1 VDDTTTKADT
11 AVSFEQAKT
20 AVQDFQVRRL
30 KRDFHDLRKSQE
42 YGPFSEFFASEI
54 YSARDFTERNESF
67 RRVTNQFRHVIGEE
81 IYVGLVRL
89 LDLHSLTD
97 RLDGEVAA
105 ALIGMGQPLDFN
117 EAEYEEAYRL
127 LDNYDERLLQIEL
140 ILESLEFTHHVS
152 QMTLIGVVLKSA
164 KLATGLFTKDRI
176 VDLLERAY
184 SMLRHIRDITYLND
198 EVRKREVARL
208 DRIYGK

>member
-1 VDDTTTKADT
+1 MDDTTIKASG
-11 AVSFEQAKT
+11 AVSLEEAKS
-20 AVQDFQVRRL
+20 AVQEFQVRRL
-30 KRDFHDLRKSQE
+30 KRDFRDMRKSEE
-42 YGPFSEFFASEI
+42 YGAFSDFFATEI

-67 RRVTNQFRHVIGEE
+67 RRVTNQFRHVIGDE

-97 RLDGEVAA
+97 RLDEEVAG
-105 ALIGMGQPLDFN
+105 ALVAMGRPLEFT
-117 EAEYEEAYRL
+117 EPEYEEAYRR
-127 LDNYDERLLQIEL
+127 LDNYDERLLQIDL
-140 ILESLEFTHHVS
+140 IIESLEFTHHVS

-164 KLATGLFTKDRI
+164 KIATGFFSKDRT
-176 VDLLERAY
+176 VELLERAY
-184 SMLRHIRDITYLND
+184 SMLRHIKSITYLVE

>member
-1 VDDTTTKADT
+1 VDDTTIKAD
-11 AVSFEQAKT
+11 ASVSLEEAKS
-20 AVQDFQVRRL
+20 AVQEFQVRRL
-30 KRDFHDLRKSQE
+30 KRDFLDMRKSEE
-42 YGPFSEFFASEI
+42 YGPFSDFFASEI

-97 RLDGEVAA
+97 RLDEAIAATLIDMGRPIDFSEV
-105 ALIGMGQPLDFN
+105 
-117 EAEYEEAYRL
+117 EYEDAYRR
-127 LDNYDERLLQIEL
+127 LDNYEERMYQIDL
-140 ILESLEFTHHVS
+140 IIESLEFTHHVS

-164 KLATGLFTKDRI
+164 KIATGIFSKDRT
-176 VDLLERAY
+176 VELLERAY
-184 SMLRHIRDITYLND
+184 SMLRHIRSITYLVE

-208 DRIYGK
+208 DRIYAK